1 MTPVERSGTRAA
13 RQIGRTLRN
22 LVPVAM
28 ALLLAGCVPIGVRV
42 QNMLALWQG

>member
-1 MTPVERSGTRAA
+1 VKRAGRGAREIRRALRS
-13 RQIGRTLRN
+13 